1 MFRHLPLVKIINDM
15 IYCRVIIAESSDI
28 MLNGIIELLQSKPH
42 IEIVGKAL
50 RYNHL
55 CSQVESVPHDLVVLG
70 PMITEKFSHQ
80 LMGYLVNR
88 FPDIKIVQIN
98 LDDDEDIIFNKIQKV
113 ALSQVV

>member
-1 MFRHLPLVKIINDM
+1 MSEHK
-15 IYCRVIIAESSDI
+15 VIIAESSDI
-28 MLNGIIELLQSKPH
+28 MINGIEELLLNNPSIQ
-42 IEIVGKAL
+42 IVGKAM

-55 CSQVESVPHDLVVLG
+55 CHLVEQKRHDLVVLG

-98 LDDDEDIIFNKIQKV
+98 LDDDEDIIQKKIHRV
-113 ALSQVV
+113 ALSLEV

>member
-1 MFRHLPLVKIINDM
+1 MSDAKI
-15 IYCRVIIAESSDI
+15 IIAESSDI
-28 MLNGIIELLQSKPH
+28 MLNGIADILNENPF

-55 CSQVESVPHDLVVLG
+55 CALIEQTPHDMVVLG

-88 FPDIKIVQIN
+88 FPEIKIVQIN
-98 LDDDEDIIFNKIQKV
+98 LDDDKQIIYSKIQRV
-113 ALSQVV
+113 TLSQEA

>member
-1 MFRHLPLVKIINDM
+1 MPVHLIKIIRM
-15 IYCRVIIAESSDI
+15 TEHKIIIAESSDI
-28 MLNGIIELLQSKPH
+28 MLNGIEELFLDNPAIQ
-42 IEIVGKAL
+42 IVGKAM

-55 CSQVESVPHDLVVLG
+55 CHLVEQRRHDLVVLG

-98 LDDDEDIIFNKIQKV
+98 LDDDRDIILKKIQRV
-113 ALSQVV
+113 ALSLEV

>member
-1 MFRHLPLVKIINDM
+1 MSDAKI
-15 IYCRVIIAESSDI
+15 IIAESSDI
-28 MLNGIIELLQSKPH
+28 MLNGIADILHENPF

-55 CSQVESVPHDLVVLG
+55 CALIEQTPHDMVVLG

-88 FPDIKIVQIN
+88 FPEIKIVQIN
-98 LDDDEDIIFNKIQKV
+98 LDDDKQIIYSKIQRV
-113 ALSQVV
+113 TLSQEA

>member
-1 MFRHLPLVKIINDM
+1 MIKIITDM
-15 IYCRVIIAESSDI
+15 IYCRIIIAESSDI

-42 IEIVGKAL
+42 IEITGKAL

-55 CSQVESVPHDLVVLG
+55 CALVETTPHDLVILG
-70 PMITEKFSHQ
+70 PMITEKFSYQ

-98 LDDDEDIIFNKIQKV
+98 LDDDEDIIFKKIQRV
-113 ALSQVV
+113 ALSQLV

>member
-1 MFRHLPLVKIINDM
+1 MTEHK
-15 IYCRVIIAESSDI
+15 VIIAESSDI
-28 MLNGIIELLQSKPH
+28 MLNGIEELLLNNPAIQ
-42 IEIVGKAL
+42 IVGKAL

-55 CSQVESVPHDLVVLG
+55 CHLWSKDATIWWFLG

-98 LDDDEDIIFNKIQKV
+98 LDDDRDIILKKIQRV
-113 ALSQVV
+113 ALSLEV